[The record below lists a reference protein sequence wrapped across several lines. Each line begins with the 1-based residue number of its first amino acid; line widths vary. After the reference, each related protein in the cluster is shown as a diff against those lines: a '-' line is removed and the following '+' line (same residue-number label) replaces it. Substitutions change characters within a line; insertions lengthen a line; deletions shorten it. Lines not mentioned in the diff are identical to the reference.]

1 MIKFSKYFIPYMIF
15 FIILGLNKKMLLGF
29 SIVIIHEII
38 HYATARALGF
48 NGFCIEIL
56 PIGASLKLK
65 DLEEATIKEDL
76 LISISGPLG
85 NFVMAF
91 IGYLIYFYFK
101 TDVILIFIQYNLA
114 LGSFNLLPA
123 FPLDGGRILRDILE
137 TRFLYK
143 KANEI
148 ALKISIILAYL
159 LIGINIFFLLLG
171 VFNVSLILIAIFIL
185 YMSKKEKERIVYV
198 IMGYTIK
205 KREKLINRG
214 YIENKHISV
223 YYKLTLLELL
233 NLVDKNKYNIFTVL
247 DDKMNVLSILYEE
260 QVINLLKYEG
270 NVTLEEVIKNN
281 NSY

>member
-1 MIKFSKYFIPYMIF
+1 MIF
-15 FIILGLNKKMLLGF
+15 FIVLGLNKKMLLGF

-85 NFVMAF
+85 NFAMAF
-91 IGYLIYFYFK
+91 IGYLIYIYFK
-101 TDVILIFIQYNLA
+101 TDAILIFIQYNLA

-159 LIGINIFFLLLG
+159 LIGINIFFLLLRI
-171 VFNVSLILIAIFIL
+171 FNISLILIAIFIL